1 MHSNSNAE
9 IGKLLLSFFPK
20 TSIPHNKPMLLALKE
35 LIGHT
40 NPKHAKRAADLM
52 RVCMGLREKRLVSYQ
67 HVYNSDQIFHHCYHR
82 LSTLRQEALMLI
94 ILDKYSQYRSDALI
108 AVGSH
113 AHSMVG
119 IREIITPLLERRCP
133 RFIMVH
139 NHVEQDCRP
148 SRADIELT
156 GFVRTAVEFFD
167 IALVDHILIANDEYY
182 SFRTKQKF
190 VPLSNQRKREPSPYG
205 TQRANWHKRLSIQS
219 NNQMR

>member
-20 TSIPHNKPMLLALKE
+20 TSIPHNKPMRLALKE
-35 LIGHT
+35 LIGHI
-40 NPKHAKRAADLM
+40 NPKHAKTAADLM
-52 RVCMGLREKRLVSYQ
+52 RVCMSLREERLVPYQ
-67 HVYNSDQIFHHCYHR
+67 HVYNSDQIFHHCYQR
-82 LSTLRQEALMLI
+82 LCALRQEALILI
-94 ILDKYSQYRSDALI
+94 LLDRYSQYRSDALI

-113 AHSMVG
+113 AHSTIG
-119 IREIITPLLERRCP
+119 IQEIVSPLLERRCP

-139 NHVEQDCRP
+139 NHPDRDCRP

-167 IALVDHILIANDEYY
+167 IALVDHILIAGGDYY

-190 VPLSNQRKREPSPYG
+190 VPLSDQRKKLPSPYSG
-205 TQRANWHKRLSIQS
+205 HSANWHKR
-219 NNQMR
+219 